1 MICGALQTLNE
12 DAFEDVAVSERPSP
26 TGELSIQQYSLAPI
40 SEELGSPAHSRSVED
55 FLNNTANYI
64 MQSNNGDELSQSSN
78 STMLSQNSNSTM
90 SSQNSNST
98 VIVIHPSGSVDDTRL

>member
-40 SEELGSPAHSRSVED
+40 SEELGSPAHSRSVEE
-55 FLNNTANYI
+55 FFNNTANFM
-64 MQSNNGDELSQSSN
+64 MQSNNAEDLN
-78 STMLSQNSNSTM
+78 P
-90 SSQNSNST
+90 NST
-98 VIVIHPSGSVDDTRL
+98 VIVIHPSTSVDDTRL

>member
-40 SEELGSPAHSRSVED
+40 SEELGSPHSRSVED
-55 FLNNTANYI
+55 FLNNTANYVL
-64 MQSNNGDELSQSSN
+64 QSNNADELSQSSN
-78 STMLSQNSNSTM
+78 STMLSQNSNSTI
-90 SSQNSNST
+90 
-98 VIVIHPSGSVDDTRL
+98 IVIHPSGSVDDTRL

>member
-40 SEELGSPAHSRSVED
+40 SEELGSPTHSRNVED
-55 FLNNTANYI
+55 FFNNTANYV
-64 MQSNNGDELSQSSN
+64 MQNTNADD
-78 STMLSQNSNSTM
+78 MA
-90 SSQNSNST
+90 SNST
-98 VIVIHPSGSVDDTRL
+98 VIVMPNFPSTSVDDTRL